1 MVVGEKH
8 ASSQDSQGGSRFT
21 KRQGFSAMVAVGE
34 MVIGEA
40 LVHLSPGRQRR
51 AGGLDSLPTG
61 SSSELSVCRK
71 GRGVEAALR
80 EEKNKSWTLPLEPFM
95 LGV

>member
-8 ASSQDSQGGSRFT
+8 ASSQDSQGGSRFA

-40 LVHLSPGRQRR
+40 LVLLSPGRQHR

-80 EEKNKSWTLPLEPFM
+80 ERKRRAGPCP
-95 LGV
+95 